1 MSTDINKIMALP
13 TEKDESPQTE
23 ETKTVRAVKGDLMM
37 ERDLI
42 KHMKMVRAQIV
53 NGENMIM
60 FAIGTENYSN
70 ILMDSNVNRRA
81 DGNQGCRITDKISKG
96 GS

>member
-1 MSTDINKIMALP
+1 MKSFILRYGCESLNVLLYFFQIDAQMSTDIKKIMSLP

-23 ETKTVRAVKGDLMM
+23 DTRTVRAVKGDLMM

-53 NGENMIM
+53 NGKVE
-60 FAIGTENYSN
+60 
-70 ILMDSNVNRRA
+70 L
-81 DGNQGCRITDKISKG
+81 
-96 GS
+96 